1 MTKRREKKNVE
12 VERRD
17 LYVQSAYC
25 GRLDGEDVGRKE
37 WTTQW
42 LAVASKMEEEQGGG
56 PAMRRMA
63 TICRGVVEIVDFCRP

>member
-42 LAVASKMEEEQGGG
+42 LAVASKVVKNKEGRQ
-56 PAMRRMA
+56 RREKWQQFA
-63 TICRGVVEIVDFCRP
+63 GSLLR